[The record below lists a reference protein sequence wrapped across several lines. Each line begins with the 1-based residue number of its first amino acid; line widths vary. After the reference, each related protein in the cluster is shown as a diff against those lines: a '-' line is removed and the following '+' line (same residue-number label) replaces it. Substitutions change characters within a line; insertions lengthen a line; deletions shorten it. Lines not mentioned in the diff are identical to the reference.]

1 MGAGRSVPARGRDSE
16 SSSRKTKA
24 AASSSSTAGCWGRL
38 PLLISSGGIM
48 TSSPPDRS
56 PPYLQTTAEPTLY
69 AGTTNNSY
77 KPFLPEEA
85 FSGSISPSLV
95 AADFQLRQ
103 FTYADLQRATGYFR
117 PETFLGVGGFGR
129 AYKGWIQVNETA
141 HGKPRTGIPIAVK
154 TLNCDGLQ
162 GHDEWVAEIHY
173 LRNLKHPHLVKLI
186 GFCMEGDQRQLV
198 YEFMSRGSLENHL
211 FIRSRTPL
219 PWFLRVKIVLGAAK
233 GLAFLHE
240 QEMPVI
246 FRDFK
251 TSNILLDE
259 DFNAKLS
266 DFGFARDGPVG
277 DMAHVS
283 TRVLGT
289 YGYAAPEYVLTG
301 HLTSMSDVYSFGVVL
316 LEVLSG
322 RKAMERNLVE
332 WAHNNAN
339 DRSIH
344 RLIDPGLGSNFSMAG
359 AQILARTARSC
370 TRQNPRDRPLMSEV
384 VHTLE
389 TLHTDQRANA
399 TTSYSYSQSQPP
411 SPSANPSPSRSPM
424 RSSASS
430 PYGAPYP
437 YGGIGGHA
445 SPLRHGTRRAMA

>member
-1 MGAGRSVPARGRDSE
+1 M
-16 SSSRKTKA
+16 
-24 AASSSSTAGCWGRL
+24 
-38 PLLISSGGIM
+38 LI
-48 TSSPPDRS
+48 D
-56 PPYLQTTAEPTLY
+56 AE
-69 AGTTNNSY
+69 
-77 KPFLPEEA
+77 PFLPEEA

-129 AYKGWIQVNETA
+129 VYKGWIQVNETA

-154 TLNCDGLQ
+154 TLNYDGLQ

-301 HLTSMSDVYSFGVVL
+301 HLTSMSDRIQLQSGATKGVIRQ
-316 LEVLSG
+316 EG
-322 RKAMERNLVE
+322 NGAE
-332 WAHNNAN
+332 
-339 DRSIH
+339 
-344 RLIDPGLGSNFSMAG
+344 PG
-359 AQILARTARSC
+359 
-370 TRQNPRDRPLMSEV
+370 
-384 VHTLE
+384 
-389 TLHTDQRANA
+389 
-399 TTSYSYSQSQPP
+399 
-411 SPSANPSPSRSPM
+411 
-424 RSSASS
+424 
-430 PYGAPYP
+430 
-437 YGGIGGHA
+437 
-445 SPLRHGTRRAMA
+445 

>member
-1 MGAGRSVPARGRDSE
+1 MGAGRSVPAR
-16 SSSRKTKA
+16 SS
-24 AASSSSTAGCWGRL
+24 SSSST
-38 PLLISSGGIM
+38 
-48 TSSPPDRS
+48 
-56 PPYLQTTAEPTLY
+56 
-69 AGTTNNSY
+69 GTEV
-77 KPFLPEEA
+77 FLPEEA

-95 AADFQLRQ
+95 AADVQLRQ

-117 PETFLGVGGFGR
+117 PESFLGVGGFGR
-129 AYKGWIQVNETA
+129 VYKGWIQVNGTA
-141 HGKPRTGIPIAVK
+141 PAKPGTGLPIAVK

-211 FIRSRTPL
+211 FIRSRMPL

-240 QEMPVI
+240 QETPVI

-259 DFNAKLS
+259 DFNAKLA
-266 DFGFARDGPVG
+266 DFGIARDGPVG
-277 DMAHVS
+277 NMTHVS

-289 YGYAAPEYVLTG
+289 YGYEAPEYVLTG
-301 HLTSMSDVYSFGVVL
+301 KLTSRSDVYSFGVVL
-316 LEVLSG
+316 LEVVSG
-322 RKAMERNLVE
+322 RKAMDNNLVE
-332 WAHNNAN
+332 WAHNNAH
-339 DRSIH
+339 DRRSIH
-344 RLIDPGLGSNFSMAG
+344 RLIDPGLGSNFSMEG

-370 TRQNPRDRPLMSEV
+370 TKQNPRYRPLMSEV
-384 VHTLE
+384 VQTLE
-389 TLHTDQRANA
+389 TVRANG
-399 TTSYSYSQSQPP
+399 TSYSYSQPP
-411 SPSANPSPSRSPM
+411 SPRPSPSPTRSPM
-424 RSSASS
+424 RSTASS

-445 SPLRHGTRRAMA
+445 SPLRHGLIE